1 MKISGTFCKARFI
14 RRPNRFLAYIRLEES
29 NQEVKAHVPDPG
41 RLKELFLP
49 EAELI
54 VRHEEKEG
62 RKTAYTVVGVKSGS
76 IWINIESTFS
86 NKIFQNEYRKLAE
99 FKDYEIRRSEYTL
112 GSSRYDFLMI
122 NKKTSK
128 EVLVEVKGATLVAN
142 DLALFPDAPTTRGVK
157 HLRGLTE
164 ALKSGYE
171 SIIVFIVKREDANK
185 FKPNEKTDPVFSAEL
200 KSAID
205 KGVKAYAIKCS
216 YDPINKCEINLKER
230 IPIVL

>member
-49 EAELI
+49 ETELI
-54 VRHEEKEG
+54 VRHEEIG
-62 RKTAYTVVGVKSGS
+62 DRKTAYTVVGVKSGS
-76 IWINIESTFS
+76 IWINIESTFT
-86 NKIFQNEYRKLAE
+86 NKIFEKEYRKILE
-99 FKDYEIRRSEYTL
+99 FEDYEIRKSEYTL

-122 NKKTSK
+122 NKKTNK
-128 EVLVEVKGATLVAN
+128 EVLVEVKSATLVVN
-142 DLALFPDAPTTRGVK
+142 GLALFPDAPTTRGAK

-171 SIIVFIVKREDANK
+171 SIIVFIVKREDAK
-185 FKPNEKTDPVFSAEL
+185 RFAPNEKTDPVFSKEL
-200 KSAID
+200 KSAVD
-205 KGVKAYAIKCS
+205 KGVKALAIRCS
-216 YDPINKCEINLKER
+216 YDPINKCEINLLEKL
-230 IPIVL
+230 PIIT